1 MTGVVES
8 KMEDMTFSIKLKRI
22 HQWATLVKGM
32 KELLSWLRKIRGQS
46 TTFQVND
53 SQFDAIGIWQLV
65 YSAHVKWPGRPQQF
79 IPSTVVMTLLFMK
92 GSMRKSK
99 LGFIIVPRVFETP
112 WDVRR
117 EKVDSVKITVYYEI
131 IIL

>member
-22 HQWATLVKGM
+22 HQWATLVKAM
-32 KELLSWLRKIRGQS
+32 KELLSWLRKIRGKS

-65 YSAHVKWPGRPQQF
+65 YSAHVKWPGRPLQF
-79 IPSTVVMTLLFMK
+79 IPMTVVTTLLFMK

-99 LGFIIVPRVFETP
+99 LGFISVPRVFETP

-117 EKVDSVKITVYYEI
+117 GKVDSDKITVYYEI

>member
-1 MTGVVES
+1 
-8 KMEDMTFSIKLKRI
+8 
-22 HQWATLVKGM
+22 M

-65 YSAHVKWPGRPQQF
+65 YSAHVKWPGRPLQF
-79 IPSTVVMTLLFMK
+79 IPMTAVTTLLFMK

-99 LGFIIVPRVFETP
+99 LGFISVPRVLETP
-112 WDVRR
+112 WDVQRG
-117 EKVDSVKITVYYEI
+117 KVDSDKNIVSFMTR
-131 IIL
+131 L

>member
-1 MTGVVES
+1 M
-8 KMEDMTFSIKLKRI
+8 
-22 HQWATLVKGM
+22 
-32 KELLSWLRKIRGQS
+32 
-46 TTFQVND
+46 
-53 SQFDAIGIWQLV
+53 
-65 YSAHVKWPGRPQQF
+65 YSAHVKWPGRPLQF
-79 IPSTVVMTLLFMK
+79 IPSTAVTTPLFMK